1 MKCRALALTALAA
14 ALMVSVG
21 AIAKTPN
28 NGPMVFAN
36 GSTAASPEGTP
47 TLVVNV
53 PVGGLTTNNL
63 CGDFTSPP
71 AAGNVTLNV
80 TLGFGAV
87 VTGLGMTGG
96 LTTIGSSWRSEAAI
110 MFRGSDLNQTVQ
122 FRPLFNLNS
131 SGTGTFDTGVI
142 DLTSNNPPLP
152 NIDTGAAGVLGLELC
167 ETFDDGPGPDATFAP
182 GTVVQVACFNC
193 FDPFAAAPVAAPTLN
208 QWGLIVLLGM
218 MTLIGG
224 LAVRRFS

>member
-1 MKCRALALTALAA
+1 MKRPIAVTALTA

-63 CGDFTSPP
+63 CGPFNGPP

-80 TLGFGAV
+80 NLGSGAV

-96 LTTIGSSWRSEAAI
+96 LTTIGASWQSEAAI
-110 MFRGSDLNQTVQ
+110 MFRGSDLTQTIR
-122 FRPLFNLNS
+122 FRPLVGVNS

-142 DLTSNNPPLP
+142 DLTSNGLP
-152 NIDTGAAGVLGLELC
+152 NIDTGAAGVLNLELC

-193 FDPFAAAPVAAPTLN
+193 FDPFAEPPVPAPTLN